1 MSRRW
6 SYRQS
11 VRRFVGSLVTFS
23 TRRPKNYTS
32 VIRCAKDGRLGVRPW
47 PVRGEGPAEHPNT
60 TEEKPVFLPQLKRIR
75 WAVRATLML
84 GVAASVAANVLH
96 ARPEIVSQVI
106 SAWPP
111 LALLLTVELTSRIPM
126 HKPLLAGIRVLA
138 TATIAGIAAWVS
150 YWHMQGVAV
159 KFGESESSAY
169 LLPISVDGLI
179 VVASVSLVELAGRI
193 RLLAARRMSALA
205 APVAHP
211 PPAPAPF
218 VRAAPV
224 SPAVAPLPVR
234 PTPPAVEPEPV
245 REPVAAAVTHAT
257 PVRLEGLATPNP
269 RVPTSP
275 LSGRPLGNPNG
286 NLGSVSAE
294 APSEAPVSPALAGIG
309 RSYPDGAT
317 SVRPGMTR
325 AAVSTAPR
333 PTVTESVAPAT
344 DGTPRQRRPLLET
357 ADLADAIEAM
367 RPGISPSELAEEL
380 GISPTRLRAVR
391 REAREVRR
399 STVRR

>member
-1 MSRRW
+1 M
-6 SYRQS
+6 
-11 VRRFVGSLVTFS
+11 L
-23 TRRPKNYTS
+23 
-32 VIRCAKDGRLGVRPW
+32 
-47 PVRGEGPAEHPNT
+47 
-60 TEEKPVFLPQLKRIR
+60 LPQLKRIR

-96 ARPEIVSQVI
+96 ARHEIVSQVI

-159 KFGESESSAY
+159 KFGETETSAY

-193 RLLAARRMSALA
+193 RFLEERRMNALT
-205 APVAHP
+205 APVQYIEP
-211 PPAPAPF
+211 SP
-218 VRAAPV
+218 VVQAAPV

-234 PTPPAVEPEPV
+234 PTPPAVEPEPM
-245 REPVAAAVTHAT
+245 REPVSAGVTHAT

-275 LSGRPLGNPNG
+275 LSGRPLGG
-286 NLGSVSAE
+286 NQGTPV
-294 APSEAPVSPALAGIG
+294 EAPVSPAVAGIG
-309 RSYPDGAT
+309 QVYPEGAT

-333 PTVTESVAPAT
+333 PTVTEQVAPAI
-344 DGTPRQRRPLLET
+344 DGTPRPRRPLLET
-357 ADLADAIEAM
+357 ADLADQIEAM

-399 STVRR
+399 ATTIRR

>member
-1 MSRRW
+1 
-6 SYRQS
+6 
-11 VRRFVGSLVTFS
+11 VL
-23 TRRPKNYTS
+23 
-32 VIRCAKDGRLGVRPW
+32 
-47 PVRGEGPAEHPNT
+47 
-60 TEEKPVFLPQLKRIR
+60 LPQLKRIR

-96 ARPEIVSQVI
+96 ARHEIIAQVI

-138 TATIAGIAAWVS
+138 TGTIAGIAAWVS

-159 KFGESESSAY
+159 NYGETETSAY

-193 RLLAARRMSALA
+193 RFLEDRKNNPPAAPA
-205 APVAHP
+205 APVQFIQ
-211 PPAPAPF
+211 PAP
-218 VRAAPV
+218 VVQAAPV

-234 PTPPAVEPEPV
+234 PTPPPAVEPEPM
-245 REPVAAAVTHAT
+245 REPVSAGVTHAT

-275 LSGRPLGNPNG
+275 LSGRPLG
-286 NLGSVSAE
+286 GSQGTPA
-294 APSEAPVSPALAGIG
+294 EAPVSPAIGGIG
-309 RSYPDGAT
+309 QVYPEGAT
-317 SVRPGMTR
+317 SVRPGLTR

-333 PTVTESVAPAT
+333 PTVTEQVAPVT
-344 DGTPRQRRPLLET
+344 DGTPRPRRPLLET
-357 ADLADAIEAM
+357 ADLADQIEAM

-399 STVRR
+399 ATTIRR

>member
-1 MSRRW
+1 M
-6 SYRQS
+6 
-11 VRRFVGSLVTFS
+11 
-23 TRRPKNYTS
+23 
-32 VIRCAKDGRLGVRPW
+32 
-47 PVRGEGPAEHPNT
+47 
-60 TEEKPVFLPQLKRIR
+60 FLPQLKRVR

-159 KFGESESSAY
+159 KFGETETSAY

-193 RLLAARRMSALA
+193 RHLEERRNNPVQ
-205 APVAHP
+205 APVAAVKFIEP
-211 PPAPAPF
+211 
-218 VRAAPV
+218 APV
-224 SPAVAPLPVR
+224 SPAVAPSMAPAPLPVR
-234 PTPPAVEPEPV
+234 PTPPPAVAEEPV
-245 REPVAAAVTHAT
+245 PVSAAVTHAT
-257 PVRLEGLATPNP
+257 PVSRDGLATASP

-275 LSGRPLGNPNG
+275 LSGRPLAPYGQTG
-286 NLGSVSAE
+286 EV
-294 APSEAPVSPALAGIG
+294 PSEAPVSPALAGIG
-309 RSYPDGAT
+309 RSFPDGAT
-317 SVRPGMTR
+317 SVRPNVAR
-325 AAVSTAPR
+325 AAVSAPPR
-333 PTVTESVAPAT
+333 QTVTESVAPAS

-357 ADLADAIEAM
+357 AELADAIEAM

-399 STVRR
+399 SSTVRQ

>member
-1 MSRRW
+1 
-6 SYRQS
+6 
-11 VRRFVGSLVTFS
+11 VL
-23 TRRPKNYTS
+23 
-32 VIRCAKDGRLGVRPW
+32 
-47 PVRGEGPAEHPNT
+47 
-60 TEEKPVFLPQLKRIR
+60 LPQLKRIR

-126 HKPLLAGIRVLA
+126 HKPLLAGIRVIA

-193 RLLAARRMSALA
+193 RFLEERRMNGLG
-205 APVAHP
+205 APVAQP
-211 PPAPAPF
+211 VPAP
-218 VRAAPV
+218 VYQAAPV

-234 PTPPAVEPEPV
+234 PMPPAFEPEPA
-245 REPVAAAVTHAT
+245 REPVSAGVTHAT
-257 PVRLEGLATPNP
+257 PVRLDGLATPNP

-275 LSGRPLGNPNG
+275 LSGRPLG
-286 NLGSVSAE
+286 GSQGV
-294 APSEAPVSPALAGIG
+294 PPEAPVSPALAGIG
-309 RSYPDGAT
+309 QAYPEGAT
-317 SVRPGMTR
+317 SVRPSLTR

-333 PTVTESVAPAT
+333 PTVTESVAPVT
-344 DGTPRQRRPLLET
+344 DGTPRPRRPLLET
-357 ADLADAIEAM
+357 ADLADQIEAM

-399 STVRR
+399 ATTVRR

>member
-1 MSRRW
+1 
-6 SYRQS
+6 
-11 VRRFVGSLVTFS
+11 VL
-23 TRRPKNYTS
+23 
-32 VIRCAKDGRLGVRPW
+32 
-47 PVRGEGPAEHPNT
+47 
-60 TEEKPVFLPQLKRIR
+60 LPQLKRIR

-96 ARPEIVSQVI
+96 ARHEIVAQVI

-126 HKPLLAGIRVLA
+126 HKPLLAAIRVLA
-138 TATIAGIAAWVS
+138 TGTIAGIAAWVS

-159 KFGESESSAY
+159 NYGESESSAY

-193 RLLAARRMSALA
+193 RMVEERRNNPVQ
-205 APVAHP
+205 APVAPVKFIEP
-211 PPAPAPF
+211 PTPAPVF
-218 VRAAPV
+218 QAAPV
-224 SPAVAPLPVR
+224 SPAVAPSPLPVR
-234 PTPPAVEPEPV
+234 PTPPIAEEPAPV
-245 REPVAAAVTHAT
+245 PAAVTHAT
-257 PVRLEGLATPNP
+257 PVRLDGVATASP

-275 LSGRPLGNPNG
+275 LSGRPLGQNG
-286 NLGSVSAE
+286 HNGQSVE

-309 RSYPDGAT
+309 RSFPDGAT
-317 SVRPGMTR
+317 SVRPGVAR
-325 AAVSTAPR
+325 AAVSAPPR
-333 PTVTESVAPAT
+333 QTVTESVAATT

-391 REAREVRR
+391 REAREIRR
-399 STVRR
+399 SSTIRR

>member
-1 MSRRW
+1 M
-6 SYRQS
+6 
-11 VRRFVGSLVTFS
+11 
-23 TRRPKNYTS
+23 
-32 VIRCAKDGRLGVRPW
+32 
-47 PVRGEGPAEHPNT
+47 
-60 TEEKPVFLPQLKRIR
+60 FLPQLKRIR

-126 HKPLLAGIRVLA
+126 HKPMLAGIRVLA

-159 KFGESESSAY
+159 KFGETETSAY

-193 RLLAARRMSALA
+193 RLLEERRNNPIP
-205 APVAHP
+205 APVAP
-211 PPAPAPF
+211 VQFIEP
-218 VRAAPV
+218 APV
-224 SPAVAPLPVR
+224 SPAVVPAPLPVR
-234 PTPPAVEPEPV
+234 PTPAPVAEEPV
-245 REPVAAAVTHAT
+245 PVSAAVTHTTPLSRDGIAT
-257 PVRLEGLATPNP
+257 ASP

-275 LSGRPLGNPNG
+275 LSGRPLNG
-286 NLGSVSAE
+286 NAANNGQANGI
-294 APSEAPVSPALAGIG
+294 PSEAPVSPALTGIS
-309 RSYPDGAT
+309 RSYPEGAT
-317 SVRPGMTR
+317 SVRPGLTR
-325 AAVSTAPR
+325 AAVSAPPR
-333 PTVTESVAPAT
+333 QTVTESVAPAT

-391 REAREVRR
+391 REAREARR
-399 STVRR
+399 SSTGRR

>member
-1 MSRRW
+1 
-6 SYRQS
+6 
-11 VRRFVGSLVTFS
+11 
-23 TRRPKNYTS
+23 
-32 VIRCAKDGRLGVRPW
+32 
-47 PVRGEGPAEHPNT
+47 
-60 TEEKPVFLPQLKRIR
+60 
-75 WAVRATLML
+75 ML

-96 ARPEIVSQVI
+96 ARHEIVAQVI

-126 HKPLLAGIRVLA
+126 HKPFLAGIRVVA
-138 TATIAGIAAWVS
+138 TGTIAGIAAWVS

-159 KFGESESSAY
+159 NYGESESSAY

-193 RLLAARRMSALA
+193 RLLEERKNNP
-205 APVAHP
+205 PVA
-211 PPAPAPF
+211 APAPVQF
-218 VRAAPV
+218 REPAVAPTPARFQAAPV
-224 SPAVAPLPVR
+224 SPAVAPVPLPVR
-234 PTPPAVEPEPV
+234 PTPAPAPGEEPV
-245 REPVAAAVTHAT
+245 SAAITHAT
-257 PVRLEGLATPNP
+257 PVSRDGIATASP

-275 LSGRPLGNPNG
+275 LSGRPLGYGNG
-286 NLGSVSAE
+286 ATE
-294 APSEAPVSPALAGIG
+294 TPSEAPVSPALTGIG
-309 RSYPDGAT
+309 ASFPDGAT
-317 SVRPGMTR
+317 SVRPSLTR

-333 PTVTESVAPAT
+333 QTVTESVAPAA

-367 RPGISPSELAEEL
+367 RPGISSNELAEEL

-399 STVRR
+399 SSTIRR

>member
-193 RLLAARRMSALA
+193 RFLEERKNN
-205 APVAHP
+205 
-211 PPAPAPF
+211 PAPAAVAPVQF
-218 VRAAPV
+218 SAPPSAPVFQAPAPSMAPAPV
-224 SPAVAPLPVR
+224 SPAVAPAPAPLPVR
-234 PTPPAVEPEPV
+234 TP
-245 REPVAAAVTHAT
+245 EPVAAAVSHDT
-257 PVRLEGLATPNP
+257 PVSR
-269 RVPTSP
+269 
-275 LSGRPLGNPNG
+275 
-286 NLGSVSAE
+286 
-294 APSEAPVSPALAGIG
+294 
-309 RSYPDGAT
+309 D
-317 SVRPGMTR
+317 
-325 AAVSTAPR
+325 
-333 PTVTESVAPAT
+333 
-344 DGTPRQRRPLLET
+344 
-357 ADLADAIEAM
+357 
-367 RPGISPSELAEEL
+367 
-380 GISPTRLRAVR
+380 
-391 REAREVRR
+391 
-399 STVRR
+399 

>member
-1 MSRRW
+1 VLM
-6 SYRQS
+6 
-11 VRRFVGSLVTFS
+11 
-23 TRRPKNYTS
+23 
-32 VIRCAKDGRLGVRPW
+32 
-47 PVRGEGPAEHPNT
+47 
-60 TEEKPVFLPQLKRIR
+60 PQLKRVR

-96 ARPEIVSQVI
+96 ARPEIIAQVI

-126 HKPLLAGIRVLA
+126 HKPLLAGIRVAA

-159 KFGESESSAY
+159 KFGETETSAY

-193 RLLAARRMSALA
+193 RLLEERRANPVPVAPVQFREPAA
-205 APVAHP
+205 APS
-211 PPAPAPF
+211 PAWF
-218 VRAAPV
+218 QAAPV
-224 SPAVAPLPVR
+224 SPAVAPAALPVR
-234 PTPPAVEPEPV
+234 PTPAPVEEPV
-245 REPVAAAVTHAT
+245 SAAVTHAT
-257 PVRLEGLATPNP
+257 PVSQDGLATASP

-275 LSGRPLGNPNG
+275 LSGRPLSYGAG
-286 NLGSVSAE
+286 AE
-294 APSEAPVSPALAGIG
+294 TPSEAPVSPAVTGIG
-309 RSYPDGAT
+309 SSFPHGAT
-317 SVRPGMTR
+317 SVRPNLTR

-333 PTVTESVAPAT
+333 QTVTESVAPAV
-344 DGTPRQRRPLLET
+344 DGTPRPRRPLLET
-357 ADLADAIEAM
+357 ADLADQIEAM
-367 RPGISPSELAEEL
+367 RPGISSNELAEEL

-399 STVRR
+399 TTTVRR